1 MTLFKIELQQ
11 AVLRE
16 FKQPIFDLWNQ
27 SYTTRLL
34 EYKLLWAFEYIWII

>member
-11 AVLRE
+11 AVLSE
-16 FKQPIFDLWNQ
+16 FKQPIFDLWTQ
-27 SYTTRLL
+27 SYTTRPL